1 MPFQW
6 FPLVSSRNF
15 RLYVL
20 ITFFVGVQNHPRRDE
35 MGQIKYDPVSSKLNS
50 IPASMLTDKYSFIG
64 CLQVLEQIFE
74 NSKPNNTESTK
85 QSSGSSAT
93 SSNGVT
99 PPPGVAPP
107 GVNPPPGVGSS
118 AGSAN
123 GSPVGSPPGS
133 QRSNRTQ
140 FPTLDKDMTK
150 MGISFIKDNRLIY
163 RFQSPFADMPCRVQ
177 DIDMFVPGEYLTNI
191 HIREKLAEIKVN
203 TGRYPGIF
211 KVSILRPVSMST
223 ISGPVI
229 FIGPFCRTYCH
240 ICDEVRISN
249 SNLFSLQ
256 NITKIYYFGC
266 FIQTQT
272 ITCN

>member
-1 MPFQW
+1 MRSISEKSVLEHFSDFDFLDLKQSFGFEPFKP
-6 FPLVSSRNF
+6 FDN
-15 RLYVL
+15 
-20 ITFFVGVQNHPRRDE
+20 FFVGVQNHPRRDE
-35 MGQIKYDPVSSKLNS
+35 MGQIKYDPVTSKLNS

-107 GVNPPPGVGSS
+107 GVNPPPGVGSGG
-118 AGSAN
+118 GSAN

-203 TGRYPGIF
+203 TGIQNRNHQYF
-211 KVSILRPVSMST
+211 QST
-223 ISGPVI
+223 H
-229 FIGPFCRTYCH
+229 F
-240 ICDEVRISN
+240 
-249 SNLFSLQ
+249 
-256 NITKIYYFGC
+256 
-266 FIQTQT
+266 
-272 ITCN
+272 

>member
-1 MPFQW
+1 MIFND
-6 FPLVSSRNF
+6 FRRFRVSFKSKLSTLFYDN
-15 RLYVL
+15 
-20 ITFFVGVQNHPRRDE
+20 FFVGVQNHPRRDE

-107 GVNPPPGVGSS
+107 GVNPPPGVGSGG
-118 AGSAN
+118 GSAN

-203 TGRYPGIF
+203 TPALSKRPFLTLRKNSLKMAGLYVNDIRTGRFHWAIF
-211 KVSILRPVSMST
+211 SYILS
-223 ISGPVI
+223 
-229 FIGPFCRTYCH
+229 Y
-240 ICDEVRISN
+240 
-249 SNLFSLQ
+249 L
-256 NITKIYYFGC
+256 
-266 FIQTQT
+266 
-272 ITCN
+272 

>member
-1 MPFQW
+1 
-6 FPLVSSRNF
+6 
-15 RLYVL
+15 
-20 ITFFVGVQNHPRRDE
+20 

-74 NSKPNNTESTK
+74 NSKPSNTESTK

-99 PPPGVAPP
+99 PPPGV
-107 GVNPPPGVGSS
+107 NPPPGVGGNGGGSGS
-118 AGSAN
+118 VGGGSAN

-191 HIREKLAEIKVN
+191 HIREKLAEIKV
-203 TGRYPGIF
+203 
-211 KVSILRPVSMST
+211 
-223 ISGPVI
+223 
-229 FIGPFCRTYCH
+229 
-240 ICDEVRISN
+240 
-249 SNLFSLQ
+249 
-256 NITKIYYFGC
+256 
-266 FIQTQT
+266 
-272 ITCN
+272 